1 MRLSTYSIQTRKEIP
16 NEAEIPSHQV
26 MLRAGLIRQHV
37 AGVYSILP
45 MGWKI
50 LKNIMKIVRE
60 EMDAI
65 GCFEFLL
72 PTLSPRELWDRSG
85 RWETFGADMFHLK
98 DRRGREM
105 CLAPTH
111 EEVFTEIAANNIHSY
126 RNLPQMWY
134 QIQTKFRDE
143 IRPRSGVLRV
153 RQFFMKDAYSFDAD
167 SAGLDKSYSL
177 QRKAYLK
184 IFSRTGLDVK
194 VVRASSGAMGGGD
207 CEEFMVLSDSGDDE
221 IVNCPS
227 CGYAANQ
234 EIAQSRVERV
244 SGTKSELKKAPTPEK
259 RTIDEVSQF
268 LDVEPSKLIKS
279 LVYIADRENVFVLVR
294 GDHQVDEGKLETVIG
309 ECRPAEPEEVKNLT
323 GAQIGFVSPVGMGNI
338 TVIAD
343 FALEGTTGL
352 VAGANEDDYHFIG
365 VDVERDI
372 KIDRFTSIRTVQ
384 SGEPCMKCNMPLEVS
399 RAIEVGHIF
408 KLGTRYSEAIGANF
422 LDENGSSKP
431 ITMGSYGIGIE
442 RIMACA
448 IETYFDGSSMVWPR
462 EITPFLVEILPL
474 NVTHEQSA
482 VIAEKLYCELNK
494 ECISVLLDDRNDRA
508 GVKFKDA
515 DLFGSPIAVV
525 IGEKTL
531 KEGCVELR
539 IRDCGSDEKVE
550 VKSIKSRIMEILDK
564 K

>member
-1 MRLSTYSIQTRKEIP
+1 MRLSTYSIPTRKEIP

-26 MLRAGLIRQHV
+26 MLRAGLIRQHA

-45 MGWKI
+45 MGWKV
-50 LKNIMKIVRE
+50 LTNIMKIVRE

-85 RWETFGADMFHLK
+85 RWETFGNDMFRLK

-111 EEVFTEIAANNIHSY
+111 EEIFTEIAAHTVQSY

-143 IRPRSGVLRV
+143 VRPRSGVLRV

-167 SAGLDKSYSL
+167 TDGLDKSYNL
-177 QRKAYLK
+177 QREAYLK
-184 IFSRTGLDVK
+184 IFSRAGLDVK

-234 EIAQSRVERV
+234 EIAQSRVEKV
-244 SGTKSELKKAPTPEK
+244 SETKSKLKKVHTPEK

-268 LDVEPSKLIKS
+268 LNVEPSKLVKS
-279 LVYIADRENVFVLVR
+279 LVYVADGENVFVLVR
-294 GDHQVDEGKLETVIG
+294 GDHQVDEGKLESVIG
-309 ECRPAEPEEVKNLT
+309 ECRPAEPDEVKNLT
-323 GAQIGFVSPVGMGNI
+323 GARIGFVSPVGMGNI

-343 FALEGTTGL
+343 SALEGASGL

-372 KIDRFTSIRTVQ
+372 KVERFTSIRTVQ
-384 SGEPCMKCNMPLEVS
+384 PGEPCIKCGMPLEVS

-408 KLGTRYSEAIGANF
+408 KLGTRYSEAIGAHF
-422 LDENGSSKP
+422 LDENGVSRP
-431 ITMGSYGIGIE
+431 IIMGSYGIGIE

-474 NVTHEQSA
+474 NVTHKQSIE
-482 VIAEKLYCELNK
+482 IAERLYYEFNQ
-494 ECISVLLDDRNDRA
+494 EGISVLLDDRNDRA

-515 DLFGSPIAVV
+515 DLFGSPIVVV

-539 IRDCGSDEKVE
+539 VRDCGSEEKVGVE
-550 VKSIKSRIMEILDK
+550 NIKSKIMEMLDNK
-564 K
+564 